1 MLCYLVQVVS
11 PFITSFRYLF
21 AFLPLPFRLLLYVLL
36 RKKGRIPCSIH
47 PACLSFTTSSILP
60 LSIHTRRCISR
71 PVKKSLALLSKKIF
85 VHSGVFERKKFRERH
100 RCTKRHLEA
109 SKVDATPK
117 KLLEEKN
124 AIICPYPF
132 SSNEITC
139 DWMIHPPDR
148 HIWPSFR
155 LEPIPIFTWCRSH
168 KLFRIIPP
176 QIWQLSIC
184 NISAAPDNLKS
195 HTLWITCTNIEKHKS
210 PHFHT
215 KDMSL
220 SLLTSSSAILYKLFV
235 VC

>member
-36 RKKGRIPCSIH
+36 RKKERIPCSIH

-109 SKVDATPK
+109 SKVDTK
-117 KLLEEKN
+117 KTVRGKK
-124 AIICPYPF
+124 C
-132 SSNEITC
+132 
-139 DWMIHPPDR
+139 
-148 HIWPSFR
+148 
-155 LEPIPIFTWCRSH
+155 
-168 KLFRIIPP
+168 
-176 QIWQLSIC
+176 
-184 NISAAPDNLKS
+184 DNLPLPFLFQWDY
-195 HTLWITCTNIEKHKS
+195 LWLDDSPTRPSYLAKFQAGTN
-210 PHFHT
+210 PHIH
-215 KDMSL
+215 MM
-220 SLLTSSSAILYKLFV
+220 
-235 VC
+235 